1 MAVRSITIFQKS
13 FSKLSQSSF
22 ETYADALAMWETD
35 IASSAT
41 GWTEMTTRSDIEAYL
56 KGGELVDLKGL
67 LTDSK
72 NGFKLIFIWTDKQW
86 EVIRNQ
92 PLDPLP
98 SDIGWTRTVLDPV
111 YLISNSD
118 GNDIDSASSWG
129 SADYSKRLCDS
140 CQTIFNEDAKEVFPV

>member
-22 ETYADALAMWETD
+22 ETYADALAMWEAD

-41 GWTEMTTRSDIEAYL
+41 GWTE
-56 KGGELVDLKGL
+56 
-67 LTDSK
+67 
-72 NGFKLIFIWTDKQW
+72 IFIWTDEQW

-98 SDIGWTRTVLDPV
+98 SNIGWTRTVLDPV

-118 GNDIDSASSWG
+118 GNDIDSATSWG